1 MNTSFTPG
9 PWAISPETDGTE
21 IVAFDANPWSIR
33 QFIARPERG
42 NNWIANARLIAA
54 APDIYAALVAML
66 AEQNPFMLP
75 ELGGGGLPYTA
86 ENLTQEA
93 WALRKKQ
100 ALDQARAA
108 LAKVQA

>member
-54 APDIYAALVAML
+54 APDIYAALVAALMSL
-66 AEQNPFMLP
+66 DARSEDS
-75 ELGGGGLPYTA
+75 
-86 ENLTQEA
+86 NLDVVRQ
-93 WALRKKQ
+93 K
-100 ALDQARAA
+100 ARAA
-108 LAKVQA
+108 IARVQA